1 MTISVFVAD
10 IIDKCILEVK
20 KDNNITKIEKQLIDP
35 LIQYTFKK
43 LYPYLALA
51 SIIFFLYFSPI
62 LIGGLNVNSLFLKK
76 SPIRFEL
83 FNSAS

>member
-10 IIDKCILEVK
+10 IIDKCIAEVK

-51 SIIFFLYFSPI
+51 STIFFLIFMLAI
-62 LIGGLNVNSLFLKK
+62 LILLLQVKQLKN
-76 SPIRFEL
+76 L
-83 FNSAS
+83 